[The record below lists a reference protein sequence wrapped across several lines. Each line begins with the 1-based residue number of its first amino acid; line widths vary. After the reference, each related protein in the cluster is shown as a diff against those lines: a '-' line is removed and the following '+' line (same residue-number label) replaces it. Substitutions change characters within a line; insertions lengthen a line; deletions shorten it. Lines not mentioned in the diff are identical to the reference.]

1 MTRYEAHVEKN
12 WQEHGLAH
20 LLVARFRD
28 DGSADYAMFLVDLLC
43 LGVKDVFSEFD
54 LTADDVRATV
64 IERLP
69 EELREAIHPACAKKM
84 IEGAVAYAQ
93 SFGFAP
99 HRDFRK
105 ARKILSGLDASACPT
120 EFTYGEDGKPCYVR
134 GSDDDDDRV
143 DRILGRLEARCGA
156 DGFHYVDPMEDAA
169 DDLAVRDK
177 LLEFLEA
184 EAENVPRFYEVS
196 GLITGMLICPTV
208 IAPPKLADVLWG
220 PKGRTWKNENEAQT
234 FFTLLMD
241 YWNQVS
247 NLVHDALP
255 ADTPPETQIMDVW
268 SEDFDDQ
275 PESGLA
281 MTLASVAWAKGFLRA
296 TTFWPEA
303 WGDALT
309 RPDLAPHWEVVGWWA
324 GFENPKNRDRV
335 IAEAKAK
342 SSRTLNSSV
351 IALARALRSNAP
363 A

>member
-12 WQEHGLAH
+12 WQELGLAH
-20 LLVARFRD
+20 LMVARFRD
-28 DGSADYAMFLVDLLC
+28 DGSADYAVFLVDLLC
-43 LGVKDVFSEFD
+43 LGVKEVFSEFD
-54 LTADDVRATV
+54 VMAADVRTTV

-69 EELREAIHPACAKKM
+69 ENLREAIHPACAKKM

-99 HRDFRK
+99 HRGFRK
-105 ARKILSGLDASACPT
+105 ARKVLSGLDAAACPT

-143 DRILGRLEARCGA
+143 DRIIARLEALCGA
-156 DGFHYVDPMEDAA
+156 DGYRYVDPLEDAA
-169 DDLAVRDK
+169 DDLAVRDE

-184 EAENVPRFYEVS
+184 EPATVPRFYAVS

-208 IAPPKLADVLWG
+208 ISPLQLADALWG
-220 PKGRTWKNENEAQT
+220 KAGRTWANEAEAQKVYG
-234 FFTLLMD
+234 LLMD
-241 YWNQVS
+241 YWNQLCD
-247 NLVHDALP
+247 LVQDAL
-255 ADTPPETQIMDVW
+255 ATDAPPDTQILDVW

-281 MTLASVAWAKGFLRA
+281 MTLASVEWAKGFLRS
-296 TTFWPEA
+296 TTLWPEA

-324 GFENPKNRDRV
+324 GFENRENRDRV
-335 IAEAKAK
+335 IAEAGSK
-342 SSRTLNSSV
+342 SSRTLNPSV
-351 IALARALRSNAP
+351 IALARALRPPTP